1 MVEEGVEGVFEGG
14 DGEVKKL
21 SDYEIQH
28 SGRLS
33 FLRRQE
39 SIIKKTSTLQ

>member
-1 MVEEGVEGVFEGG
+1 MVKEGVEGVSKGS
-14 DGEVKKL
+14 DVEVKKL